1 MCAEFE
7 VGGDKGW
14 GTPPSKNDQ
23 IYNQWASK
31 NRFNVGD
38 ILRFKYN
45 KDSVLVVTDEEYDKC
60 KSSHPIFSNNGDTDF
75 KLDRPGLFYFISGVA
90 GHCERG
96 LKMIIK
102 VLELESPPA
111 QPSSDQ
117 TNGGAVQVAKSMSS
131 PPVVKLLVSF
141 FGALFM

>member
-45 KDSVLVVTDEEYDKC
+45 KDSILVVTDEEYDKC
-60 KSSHPIFSNNGDTDF
+60 KSSHPIFFSNNGDTDF

-96 LKMIIK
+96 LKMIIHCGYHSEERQK
-102 VLELESPPA
+102 GNQCPSLE
-111 QPSSDQ
+111 
-117 TNGGAVQVAKSMSS
+117 
-131 PPVVKLLVSF
+131 
-141 FGALFM
+141 

>member
-1 MCAEFE
+1 M
-7 VGGDKGW
+7 
-14 GTPPSKNDQ
+14 
-23 IYNQWASK
+23 
-31 NRFNVGD
+31 
-38 ILRFKYN
+38 
-45 KDSVLVVTDEEYDKC
+45 VVTDEEYDKC
-60 KSSHPIFSNNGDTDF
+60 KSSYPVFFSNNGDTDF

-102 VLELESPPA
+102 VLELENPPA

-117 TNGGAVQVAKSMSS
+117 TNGGAVQVATTMSS
-131 PPVVKLLVSF
+131 PVVMLLVSF